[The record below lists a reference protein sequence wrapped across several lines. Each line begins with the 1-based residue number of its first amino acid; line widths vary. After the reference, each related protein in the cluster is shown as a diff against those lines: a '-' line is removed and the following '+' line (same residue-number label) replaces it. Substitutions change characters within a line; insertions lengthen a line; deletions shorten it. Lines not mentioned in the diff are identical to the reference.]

1 MGRSGLVS
9 LPLAR
14 LEKTFK
20 MVVKISLIA
29 SFAAVL
35 IICATAELPTEENNV
50 LDSEVGLDTINPV
63 AGLEENTAEEEE
75 LRQKREAIPD
85 QKKGK
90 GKGNGKARNGK
101 GKGKGKTRKGKGKKP
116 RNGKGKGKGKKAR
129 KGKGKGKGKD
139 INIKNGKNGKKS
151 KNGNRKK
158 TIKEKNGKGKGKGKN
173 GGRNGKKSKKGR
185 KTKEPKINGRRNKP
199 KKIGGQSRQTTIN
212 LTCSRDAVTYTKF
225 LKDNVVNFLRRNTRL
240 AKQNKLTNNKAG
252 KKGEFKEPAAR
263 LIQSGG
269 GDRTNLSCSGSTT
282 NVGAKKMLNA
292 TNTLDACEVSIKKAC
307 KPPAANETFLKLCGT
322 NAVKFNTTV
331 IACVTKATKGQDAC
345 SCFQASEVAAEKK
358 VLESCKGTK
367 EAAAAAKA
375 RTACLKVIQKC
386 KTAATTAGVLQYAC
400 RFTTDEMLGTLKQLS
415 LNSAAFK
422 ALLDKIK
429 SLTGLEPQK
438 PGSSSNRTSSGRRV
452 RSAEED
458 EEEDARLRG
467 KRQEQACSTIVTTI
481 TTCTTSITN
490 TPALSTVVTKCKA
503 PTFTI
508 SACTDDDKTNIQK
521 ALNDA
526 IAKNA
531 IILAFTDSVKSELA
545 ATTGSTPS
553 NDQITGAGKPTNK
566 AASRSRSMLRK
577 MIMEKM
583 QLKN

>member
-1 MGRSGLVS
+1 MGRVHGEIRFGLTAACTVRED
-9 LPLAR
+9 L
-14 LEKTFK
+14 K

-35 IICATAELPTEENNV
+35 IICATAELPTDENNV
-50 LDSEVGLDTINPV
+50 LDSEVGLDSVNPV
-63 AGLEENTAEEEE
+63 VGLEENTAEEEE

-101 GKGKGKTRKGKGKKP
+101 GKGKTRKGKGKEKTRKGKGNGKPRNGKGKGKARKGKGKGKPRNGKGKGKGKTRKGKGKKP
-116 RNGKGKGKGKKAR
+116 RNGKGKGKEKTRKGKGKKPRNGKGKGKIAR

-139 INIKNGKNGKKS
+139 RNIKNGKNGKKS
-151 KNGNRKK
+151 KNEKK
-158 TIKEKNGKGKGKGKN
+158 KNIIKEKNGKGKGKGKN
-173 GGRNGKKSKKGR
+173 GGRNGKKSKNGR
-185 KTKEPKINGRRNKP
+185 KTKKPKINGRKNKP

-212 LTCSRDAVTYTKF
+212 LTCLRDAVTYTKF

-269 GDRTNLSCSGSTT
+269 GDITNLSCSGSTT

-331 IACVTKATKGQDAC
+331 VACGPKATKGQDAC

-358 VLESCKGTK
+358 VLESCKGK
-367 EAAAAAKA
+367 SEATAAAKA

-400 RFTTDEMLGTLKQLS
+400 RF
-415 LNSAAFK
+415 
-422 ALLDKIK
+422 
-429 SLTGLEPQK
+429 
-438 PGSSSNRTSSGRRV
+438 
-452 RSAEED
+452 
-458 EEEDARLRG
+458 
-467 KRQEQACSTIVTTI
+467 
-481 TTCTTSITN
+481 
-490 TPALSTVVTKCKA
+490 
-503 PTFTI
+503 
-508 SACTDDDKTNIQK
+508 
-521 ALNDA
+521 
-526 IAKNA
+526 
-531 IILAFTDSVKSELA
+531 
-545 ATTGSTPS
+545 
-553 NDQITGAGKPTNK
+553 
-566 AASRSRSMLRK
+566 
-577 MIMEKM
+577 
-583 QLKN
+583 